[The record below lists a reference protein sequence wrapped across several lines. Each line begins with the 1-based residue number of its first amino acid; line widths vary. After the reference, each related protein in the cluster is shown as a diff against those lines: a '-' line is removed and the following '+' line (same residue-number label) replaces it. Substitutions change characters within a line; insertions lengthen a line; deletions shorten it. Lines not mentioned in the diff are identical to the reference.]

1 MGPFALG
8 NVPFAVLRKFG
19 GAAPQKFVQPVAFL
33 GASNTDGGDNLAT
46 TMTAEDDDP
55 RLRWYDMNVD
65 AITELDYTTGRP
77 RLGAVETEKTGPGI
91 NFTKYLA
98 DNTPGD
104 VVFVM
109 VNTAVG
115 GRGVWAGGDV
125 AESGPWDPDGT
136 GAAWDIGGSPAQAA
150 VSGALYKAHTSG
162 NIPSAFAAT
171 VAEEFPD
178 RTVLPPIF
186 FGHVANENDTAAPF
200 SVLLDRAKR
209 CMEDVRAAWSAPS
222 APWVLYGGPPEWSY
236 SGAGGTREKIPSCNA
251 WLSQTMNNVAFVE
264 GLEGNFVS
272 SFPIHYT
279 NAGYRLLGTKLGPA
293 VAVAAD
299 RDSAPLSWVDWI
311 DDLTVKPARYYG
323 LYRGVSTY
331 TGPSIE
337 ISNGT
342 TTIDIDFLPEGMF
355 DVAAVE
361 AHAAGGDAW
370 ITRTYCHMGSGS
382 RMVPEG
388 TNNALIVQNGELCF
402 QGRRLAWGN
411 DTGGILMYDD
421 SFSLTTA
428 GALLGVGRE
437 DDGANNVQL
446 AGPQNTLAI
455 LGVAGNTSYDAGSG
469 LFNTD
474 PQLDY
479 EPDFILAL
487 SGSPGGYQSRA
498 SYVDAATGLAV
509 NGEAIGQG
517 ASAST
522 FYGTAGTLGWGGRQG
537 ATNRNGIG
545 SYTAAAAWATA
556 PTGADLTRVLEFCQ
570 AIGVTDDLIAA

>member
-1 MGPFALG
+1 
-8 NVPFAVLRKFG
+8 
-19 GAAPQKFVQPVAFL
+19 VQPVVFV

-46 TMTAEDDDP
+46 AMTAADDDA
-55 RLRWYDMNVD
+55 RLRWYDMNTD
-65 AITELDYTTGRP
+65 AITPLDYTTGRP
-77 RLGAVETEKTGPGI
+77 RLGAVETEKTSPGI
-91 NFTKYLA
+91 HFTKYLA

-104 VVFVM
+104 VVFPM

-115 GRGVWAGGDV
+115 GRGLAAGSGTPG
-125 AESGPWDPDGT
+125 SGPWDPDGT
-136 GAAWDIGGSPAQAA
+136 GAAWGIGGSPAQTT

-162 NIPSAFAAT
+162 NVPNGFAA
-171 VAEEFPD
+171 AIAAEFPD
-178 RTVLPPIF
+178 RVVLPPIF
-186 FGHVANENDTAAPF
+186 FGHPANENDTSGAF
-200 SVLLDRAKR
+200 SFLIDRARR
-209 CMEDVRAAWSAPS
+209 CMEGIRAAWGAPN
-222 APWVLYGGPPEWSY
+222 APWVIYGGPPEWTY
-236 SGAGGTREKIPSCNA
+236 SGAGGTREKITSCNA
-251 WLSQTMNNVAFVE
+251 WLAQSMVNVAYVE
-264 GLEGNFVS
+264 GHEGYTVEG
-272 SFPIHYT
+272 FPIHYT
-279 NAGYRLLGTKLGPA
+279 NQGYRLLGAKVGPA
-293 VAVAAD
+293 VEVARS
-299 RDSAPLSWVDWI
+299 RDTAPMEWTDWI

-323 LYRGVSTY
+323 LYRGLSTY
-331 TGPSIE
+331 TGPAAE

-342 TTIDIDFLPEGMF
+342 TTIDVDFLANGMI
-355 DVAAVE
+355 DVAAIE
-361 AHAAGGDAW
+361 DHAAGGDAW
-370 ITRTYCHMGSGS
+370 VTKFYCHMGSGS
-382 RMVPEG
+382 TMVPEG
-388 TNNALIVQNGELCF
+388 TNDALLVDSGELCF
-402 QGRRLAWGN
+402 QGRKLAWGN

-421 SFSLTTA
+421 SFALTTA

-455 LGVAGNTSYDAGSG
+455 LGAAGNTSYDAGSG

-474 PQLDY
+474 PPLDY

-498 SYVDAATGLAV
+498 SYVDAATGLSV
-509 NGEAIGQG
+509 NGDAIGQG

-556 PTGADLTRVLEFCQ
+556 PTGADLTRVLAFCR